1 MIDIFI
7 SISSDDDGYKLI
19 NNGNVDDLYIL
30 WFMITNSNNSKNK
43 IAQWL
48 DYSS

>member
-19 NNGNVDDLYIL
+19 NNGNVDDLYNYDL
-30 WFMITNSNNSKNK
+30 WLLTVTTARIK
-43 IAQWL
+43 
-48 DYSS
+48 